1 MLGASIL
8 GCLLVFFVGIL
19 FVAGIV
25 TSLVSMSVSG
35 TGTIPHKAIL
45 QISFEKP
52 ILEQHS
58 SNPLSRLVPFGLYQD
73 DGLGYY
79 DLVSAIDRAAADNR
93 IDMIYLNTNYLSAG
107 ISQIEEIRNALKRFR
122 TSGKPVIAYADNYS
136 QAGYYLAS
144 VADKVFLNPHGKIGL
159 RGFSVTARYYK
170 GLMDELGI
178 EAQWIRHGSHKTGG
192 EHLTMLKMSQE
203 EREQL
208 EQFLQSAWMH
218 WTEEMAEA
226 RQISVQTI
234 NRLAEQNGCS
244 QISEALSLTLIDQS
258 FYKDGLVDYFCTLQ
272 SVKSEKQ
279 LRILRM
285 STYISAK
292 PIPKAKAKVALLF
305 ANGSL
310 HTGTGQQDIMS
321 DNYIQ
326 TIRRLRAD
334 SSVKAVVLRVSSPGG
349 DARAAA
355 IIHRELQLLKE
366 QKPLVISVGD
376 EAASGGYWISCAGDH
391 IFASPTSLTG
401 SIGAYAIAYNG
412 QKGLNK
418 WLKVNAETVKTHS
431 SSDMGSIY
439 RPMTSLELA
448 RIQQDIDQ
456 TYQHFVETVATGRE
470 RPYQEIDALAQGK
483 IWSGIDAY
491 NHQLIDKIGGLTDA
505 IAYAADL
512 AGLGDYQVVEPMSK
526 GSLFERLM
534 QSSAGTQNRFWPG
547 SNPADWAGEVE
558 RVLRQ
563 AADRGVQTKLPF
575 AYTLDY

>member
-1 MLGASIL
+1 MKNFLQMLGASIL

-258 FYKDGLVDYFCTLQ
+258 
-272 SVKSEKQ
+272 
-279 LRILRM
+279 
-285 STYISAK
+285 
-292 PIPKAKAKVALLF
+292 
-305 ANGSL
+305 
-310 HTGTGQQDIMS
+310 
-321 DNYIQ
+321 
-326 TIRRLRAD
+326 
-334 SSVKAVVLRVSSPGG
+334 
-349 DARAAA
+349 
-355 IIHRELQLLKE
+355 
-366 QKPLVISVGD
+366 
-376 EAASGGYWISCAGDH
+376 
-391 IFASPTSLTG
+391 
-401 SIGAYAIAYNG
+401 
-412 QKGLNK
+412 
-418 WLKVNAETVKTHS
+418 
-431 SSDMGSIY
+431 
-439 RPMTSLELA
+439 
-448 RIQQDIDQ
+448 
-456 TYQHFVETVATGRE
+456 
-470 RPYQEIDALAQGK
+470 
-483 IWSGIDAY
+483 
-491 NHQLIDKIGGLTDA
+491 
-505 IAYAADL
+505 
-512 AGLGDYQVVEPMSK
+512 
-526 GSLFERLM
+526 
-534 QSSAGTQNRFWPG
+534 
-547 SNPADWAGEVE
+547 
-558 RVLRQ
+558 
-563 AADRGVQTKLPF
+563 
-575 AYTLDY
+575 